1 MDKDTVILKHQ
12 QEVVAETEAGVVELH
27 TANENQA
34 QRLAAMQE
42 KLSALVAK
50 PIKKRAPIIR
60 IKKNTAPIITPEP
73 VATVS
78 YEELYEIARKSLA
91 QRGID
96 PEDLSYNDLVTEEEL
111 RQIEKELNRALPRE
125 EKWTK
130 ADFIV
135 VFVAAIIGGVVDFIL
150 SNRNNSATGQQSKFS
165 EWLNNTFHEGK
176 HATNAPIDYQ
186 GKGFGGGFHRELSKG
201 HDIAR
206 FTEGIKMFKNGTFE
220 GVRYID
226 GVAHTVT
233 MTANQYGN
241 PYAQLSM
248 IEAILGYAQHMF
260 ADLFSKVSL
269 PFPGY
274 SFLAESSN
282 RNMRKFAADMYHNGF
297 NCKNIIIQSA
307 STIAIE
313 VIIRVYFSIMS
324 VKKYHDKC
332 EVNEDYSN
340 VEALKQFINPSSKD
354 KLHEMLLVAHAIVTA
369 VNVGKVIITKNFAEI
384 NVTEIIAVV
393 RYGVS
398 VVSAMN
404 KRNGEYAKLIYHA
417 ERTNELWAQLDQEF
431 LEEERRIIS
440 ELPEEL
446 VIACPFLLS

>member
-1 MDKDTVILKHQ
+1 MEKDIVILKHQ
-12 QEVVAETEAGVVELH
+12 QEVVSDAEAGVAELH
-27 TANENQA
+27 SANEDQA
-34 QRLAAMQE
+34 ARLAAMQA
-42 KLSALVAK
+42 KLSALGAK
-50 PIKKRAPIIR
+50 PVKKRPVLW
-60 IKKNTAPIITPEP
+60 KKKDQHDAELLDANELP
-73 VATVS
+73 S
-78 YEELYEIARKSLA
+78 YEELYAAAQCSLA
-91 QRGID
+91 ERGLN
-96 PEDLSYNDLVTEEEL
+96 PEALDYSDLVSEEEL
-111 RQIEKELNRALPRE
+111 KQTIRELNRALPRE

-130 ADFIV
+130 ADFLV
-135 VFVAAIIGGVVDFIL
+135 VFIAAVIGGVVDFIL

-186 GKGFGGGFHRELSKG
+186 GKGFGGGYHRELSKG

-206 FTEGIKMFKNGTFE
+206 FAEGIKMFKNGSFE

-226 GVAHTVT
+226 GVAHTVV

-241 PYAQLSM
+241 PYAQLGI

-282 RNMRKFAADMYHNGF
+282 RELRKFAADMYHNGF

-313 VIIRVYFSIMS
+313 IIIRIYFSIIS

-332 EVNEDYSN
+332 EVDEDYSN
-340 VEALKQFINPSSKD
+340 IEALKQFVNPGSKE

-369 VNVGKVIITKNFAEI
+369 VNVGKVVITKNFAEI
-384 NVTEIIAVV
+384 NITEIMAVV
-393 RYGVS
+393 RYGAS
-398 VVSAMN
+398 VVSAIN

-417 ERTNELWAQLDQEF
+417 EQTNSMWEQLDQVF
-431 LEEERRIIS
+431 QDEERRII
-440 ELPEEL
+440 ETTTDPL
-446 VIACPFLLS
+446 VIG

>member
-1 MDKDTVILKHQ
+1 MEKDIVILKHQ
-12 QEVVAETEAGVVELH
+12 QEVVSDAEAGVAELH
-27 TANENQA
+27 SANEDQA
-34 QRLAAMQE
+34 ARLAAMKA
-42 KLSALVAK
+42 KLSALGAK
-50 PIKKRAPIIR
+50 PAKKR
-60 IKKNTAPIITPEP
+60 P
-73 VATVS
+73 VLWKRKDQHDAELLDANELPS
-78 YEELYEIARKSLA
+78 YEELYAAAQCSLA
-91 QRGID
+91 ERGLD
-96 PEDLSYNDLVTEEEL
+96 PEALDYSDLVSEEEL
-111 RQIEKELNRALPRE
+111 KQIIRELNRALPRE

-130 ADFIV
+130 ADFLV
-135 VFVAAIIGGVVDFIL
+135 VFIAAVIGGVVDFIL

-186 GKGFGGGFHRELSKG
+186 GKGFGGGYHRELSKG

-206 FTEGIKMFKNGTFE
+206 FAEGIKMFKSGSFE

-226 GVAHTVT
+226 GVAHTVV

-241 PYAQLSM
+241 PYAQLGT

-274 SFLAESSN
+274 SFLTESSN
-282 RNMRKFAADMYHNGF
+282 RELRKFAADMYHNGF

-313 VIIRVYFSIMS
+313 VIIRIYFSIMS

-332 EVNEDYSN
+332 EIAEDYSN
-340 VEALKQFINPSSKD
+340 IEALKQFIKPGSKE

-369 VNVGKVIITKNFAEI
+369 VNVGKVVITKNFAEI
-384 NVTEIIAVV
+384 NVTEIMAVV

-417 ERTNELWAQLDQEF
+417 ERTHEAWEQLDQKF
-431 LEEERRIIS
+431 LDEERKII
-440 ELPEEL
+440 EENIGDL
-446 VIACPFLLS
+446 VIA

>member
-12 QEVVAETEAGVVELH
+12 QEVVAETEADITELH
-27 TANENQA
+27 TANEDQA

-42 KLSALVAK
+42 KLSALGAK
-50 PIKKRAPIIR
+50 PAKKRPSIIR
-60 IKKNTAPIITPEP
+60 IKRNTASDDNTEQG
-73 VATVS
+73 ATQS
-78 YEELYEIARKSLA
+78 YEDLYVTARNSLV

-96 PEDLSYNDLVTEEEL
+96 PDDLSYNDLVSEEEL
-111 RQIEKELNRALPRE
+111 EQIIKELNSALPRE
-125 EKWTK
+125 EKWSK

-150 SNRNNSATGQQSKFS
+150 SNRNNKATGQQSKFS

-186 GKGFGGGFHRELSKG
+186 GKGFGGGYHRELSKG
-201 HDIAR
+201 HDVAR
-206 FTEGIKMFKNGTFE
+206 FAEGIKMFKNGTFE

-226 GVAHTVT
+226 GVAHTVI

-241 PYAQLSM
+241 PYAQLST

-313 VIIRVYFSIMS
+313 VIIRIYFSIMS

-332 EVNEDYSN
+332 EVSEDYSN
-340 VEALKQFINPSSKD
+340 IEALKRFIKPGSKD

-393 RYGVS
+393 RYGAS

-417 ERTNELWAQLDQEF
+417 ERTNELWAQLDQDF
-431 LEEERRIIS
+431 LEEEIKTIS
-440 ELPEEL
+440 ELPGEL
-446 VIACPFLLS
+446 VIA

>member
-1 MDKDTVILKHQ
+1 MEKDIVILKHQ
-12 QEVVAETEAGVVELH
+12 QEVVSEAEAGVAELH
-27 TANENQA
+27 SANEDQA
-34 QRLAAMQE
+34 VRLAEMKA
-42 KLSALVAK
+42 KLSALGAK
-50 PIKKRAPIIR
+50 PTKKRPVLL
-60 IKKNTAPIITPEP
+60 KKKEQHILEP
-73 VATVS
+73 TGETVLPS
-78 YEELYEIARKSLA
+78 YEELYVTAQSSLA
-91 QRGID
+91 ERGLD
-96 PEDLSYNDLVTEEEL
+96 PEALDYSDLVSEEEL
-111 RQIEKELNRALPRE
+111 KQIIRELNRALPRE

-130 ADFIV
+130 ADFLV
-135 VFVAAIIGGVVDFIL
+135 VFIAAVIGSVVDFIL

-186 GKGFGGGFHRELSKG
+186 GKGFGGGYHRELSKG

-206 FTEGIKMFKNGTFE
+206 FAEGIKMFKSGSFE

-226 GVAHTVT
+226 GVAHTVV

-241 PYAQLSM
+241 PYAQLGT

-274 SFLAESSN
+274 SFLTESSN
-282 RNMRKFAADMYHNGF
+282 RELRKFAADMYHNGF

-313 VIIRVYFSIMS
+313 VIVRIYFSIMS

-332 EVNEDYSN
+332 EVAEDYSN
-340 VEALKQFINPSSKD
+340 IEALKQFIKPGSKE
-354 KLHEMLLVAHAIVTA
+354 KLHEMLFVAHAIVTA
-369 VNVGKVIITKNFAEI
+369 VNVGKIVITKNFAEI
-384 NVTEIIAVV
+384 NVTEIMAVV

-404 KRNGEYAKLIYHA
+404 KRNGEYAKLICHA
-417 ERTNELWAQLDQEF
+417 ERTNEVWEQLDQAF
-431 LEEERRIIS
+431 LDEEREII
-440 ELPEEL
+440 EKNIGDL
-446 VIACPFLLS
+446 VIS

>member
-1 MDKDTVILKHQ
+1 MDKDAVILKHQ
-12 QEVVAETEAGVVELH
+12 QDVVADAEAGISELH
-27 TANENQA
+27 TANEDQA

-42 KLSALVAK
+42 KLTALGAKPVKKRLSIPKKKKLVSSSTEAETAVALTYDEMYEVAK
-50 PIKKRAPIIR
+50 A
-60 IKKNTAPIITPEP
+60 
-73 VATVS
+73 
-78 YEELYEIARKSLA
+78 SLI
-91 QRGID
+91 QRGMD
-96 PEDLSYNDLVTEEEL
+96 PDDLSYSDLISEEEL

-135 VFVAAIIGGVVDFIL
+135 VFVAAVIGGVVDFIL
-150 SNRNNSATGQQSKFS
+150 SNRNNKATGQQSKFS
-165 EWLNNTFHEGK
+165 EWLNDTFHEGK

-186 GKGFGGGFHRELSKG
+186 GKGFGGGYHRELSKG

-206 FTEGIKMFKNGTFE
+206 FTEGINMFKNGTFE
-220 GVRYID
+220 GVRYVD
-226 GVAHTVT
+226 GVAHVVKTTV
-233 MTANQYGN
+233 NQYGN
-241 PYAQLSM
+241 PYAQLST

-297 NCKNIIIQSA
+297 NCKNIIVQSA

-313 VIIRVYFSIMS
+313 VIIRIYFSIMS

-340 VEALKQFINPSSKD
+340 MEALKQFIKPGSKE

-384 NVTEIIAVV
+384 NVTEIISVV
-393 RYGVS
+393 RYGLS

-404 KRNGEYAKLIYHA
+404 KRSGEYVKLIYHSDQ
-417 ERTNELWAQLDQEF
+417 TTELWAQLDKQF
-431 LEEERRIIS
+431 LEEENQIIQAS
-440 ELPEEL
+440 PDTL
-446 VIACPFLLS
+446 VIA

>member
-1 MDKDTVILKHQ
+1 MEKDIVILKHQ
-12 QEVVAETEAGVVELH
+12 QEVVSDAEAGVAELH
-27 TANENQA
+27 SANEDQA
-34 QRLAAMQE
+34 ARLAAMQA
-42 KLSALVAK
+42 KLSALGAK
-50 PIKKRAPIIR
+50 PVKKRPVLL
-60 IKKNTAPIITPEP
+60 KKKDQHDAELLDANELP
-73 VATVS
+73 S
-78 YEELYEIARKSLA
+78 YEELYAAAQCSLA
-91 QRGID
+91 ERGLD
-96 PEDLSYNDLVTEEEL
+96 PDALDYSDLVSEEEL
-111 RQIEKELNRALPRE
+111 KQIIRELNRALPRE

-130 ADFIV
+130 ADFLV
-135 VFVAAIIGGVVDFIL
+135 VFIAAVIGSVVDFIL

-186 GKGFGGGFHRELSKG
+186 GKGFGGGYHRELSKG

-206 FTEGIKMFKNGTFE
+206 FAEGIKMFKDGSFE

-226 GVAHTVT
+226 GVAHTVV

-241 PYAQLSM
+241 PYAQLGT

-274 SFLAESSN
+274 SFLTESSN
-282 RNMRKFAADMYHNGF
+282 RELRKFAADMYHNGF

-313 VIIRVYFSIMS
+313 IIIRIYFSIMS

-332 EVNEDYSN
+332 EIAEDYSN
-340 VEALKQFINPSSKD
+340 IEALKQFIKPGSKE

-369 VNVGKVIITKNFAEI
+369 VNVGKVVITKNFAEI
-384 NVTEIIAVV
+384 NITEIMSVV

-417 ERTNELWAQLDQEF
+417 ERTSGAWEQLDQAF
-431 LEEERRIIS
+431 LEEERRIIGTAA
-440 ELPEEL
+440 EPL
-446 VIACPFLLS
+446 VIG

>member
-1 MDKDTVILKHQ
+1 MEKDIVILKHQ
-12 QEVVAETEAGVVELH
+12 QEVVSEAEAGVAELH
-27 TANENQA
+27 NANEDQA
-34 QRLAAMQE
+34 ARLAAMQA
-42 KLSALVAK
+42 KLSALGAK
-50 PIKKRAPIIR
+50 PVKKRPVLW
-60 IKKNTAPIITPEP
+60 KKKDQHDAELLDANELP
-73 VATVS
+73 S
-78 YEELYEIARKSLA
+78 YEELYAAAQCSLA
-91 QRGID
+91 ERGLD
-96 PEDLSYNDLVTEEEL
+96 PEALDYSDLVSEEEL
-111 RQIEKELNRALPRE
+111 KQIIRELNRALPRE

-130 ADFIV
+130 ADFLV
-135 VFVAAIIGGVVDFIL
+135 VFIAAVIGGVVDFIL

-186 GKGFGGGFHRELSKG
+186 GKGFGGGYHRELSKG

-206 FTEGIKMFKNGTFE
+206 FAEGIKMFKNGSFE

-226 GVAHTVT
+226 GVAHTVV

-241 PYAQLSM
+241 PYAQLGT

-282 RNMRKFAADMYHNGF
+282 RELRKFAADMYHNGF

-313 VIIRVYFSIMS
+313 IIIRIYFSIMS

-332 EVNEDYSN
+332 EIAEDYSN
-340 VEALKQFINPSSKD
+340 IEALKQFIKPGSKE

-369 VNVGKVIITKNFAEI
+369 VNVGKVVITKNFAEI
-384 NVTEIIAVV
+384 NVTEIMAVV

-417 ERTNELWAQLDQEF
+417 ERINEVWEQLDQSF
-431 LEEERRIIS
+431 AEEEREIIES
-440 ELPEEL
+440 LTEPL
-446 VIACPFLLS
+446 VIA